1 MKYNFDEIINRENTD
16 SYKYDLREH
25 YFGTK
30 DVLPMWV
37 ADMDFR
43 TPDFII
49 DAVKK
54 RAEHPLYGYSIRSS
68 SFNDSIVSWMQ
79 RRFSWE
85 IQSTR
90 IAFSPGVVPAINMC
104 IMAYSEPGDKIIVQP
119 PVYFPFYSAITKN
132 NRHILYNP
140 LKIINGRLCMDL
152 DNLRENIDEKTKMI
166 LLCTP
171 HNPGGS
177 VWTQAELIE
186 LCNICL
192 ENNILIV
199 SDEIHSDLVFKPHK
213 HTPTATLSK
222 EIEDSTVTCISPSKT
237 FNTAGFSTSALIIP
251 KRKLLSMYIKVLEQV
266 HVGSGSLFGHV
277 ALEAAYNHG
286 EEWLEQ
292 LLDYLQGN
300 IDYAIEYM
308 QTNIPQIK
316 PIRPEAT
323 YMIWLD
329 CRNMGITA
337 EEQKEFFIKK
347 ARIGFSEGVLF
358 GPGGEGFQRMNIAC
372 PRPVLKEALDRINKA
387 LKKL

>member
-1 MKYNFDEIINRENTD
+1 MKYDFDEIINRENTD
-16 SYKYDLREH
+16 SYKYDLRERF
-25 YFGTK
+25 FGTK

-49 DAVKK
+49 DAIKK
-54 RAEHPLYGYSIRSS
+54 RAEHPIYGYSIRSS
-68 SFNDSIVSWMQ
+68 SFNESIVRWMKK
-79 RRFSWE
+79 RFRWE
-85 IQSTR
+85 IQSNR
-90 IAFSPGVVPAINMC
+90 IAFSPGIVPAINLC
-104 IMAYSEPGDKIIVQP
+104 VTAYSEPCDKVIVQP
-119 PVYFPFYSAITKN
+119 PVYFPFYHAITNN
-132 NRHILYNP
+132 NRQILYNP

-152 DNLRENIDEKTKMI
+152 DNLKENVDEKVKMI
-166 LLCTP
+166 ILCSP

-177 VWTQAELIE
+177 VWTEEELTD
-186 LCNICL
+186 LGNFCL
-192 ENNILIV
+192 ENNILII

-222 EIEDSTVTCISPSKT
+222 EIEDITVTCVAPSKT
-237 FNTAGFSTSALIIP
+237 FNTAGLSTSALIIP

-266 HVGSGSLFGHV
+266 HVGSGNLFGHV

-300 IDYAIEYM
+300 IEYAIDYF
-308 QTNIPQIK
+308 QKNIPQIK

-329 CRNMGITA
+329 CRELGMSA

-347 ARIGFSEGVLF
+347 ARIGLSDGAIF
-358 GPGGEGFQRMNIAC
+358 GPGGEGFQRMNIAY
-372 PRPVLKEALDRINKA
+372 PRSIIKYALDRINKA
-387 LKKL
+387 LIQF

>member
-1 MKYNFDEIINRENTD
+1 MKYDFDEIINRENTD
-16 SYKYDLREH
+16 SYKYDLRER
-25 YFGTK
+25 YFGTE

-54 RAEHPLYGYSIRSS
+54 RAEHPIYGYSIRSS
-68 SFNDSIVSWMQ
+68 SFNESIVRWMK
-79 RRFSWE
+79 RRFNWE
-85 IQSTR
+85 IQNNR
-90 IAFSPGVVPAINMC
+90 IAFSPGVVPTLTMC
-104 IMAYSEPGDKIIVQP
+104 VMTYSEPGDKVVVQP
-119 PVYFPFYSAITKN
+119 PVFYPFFQAITN
-132 NRHILYNP
+132 SNRQILYNP
-140 LKIINGRLCMDL
+140 LKLHNGRLCM
-152 DNLRENIDEKTKMI
+152 NLNNLKENIDEKVKMI
-166 LLCTP
+166 LLCSP

-177 VWTQAELIE
+177 VWTKQELSE
-186 LCNICL
+186 LATICL
-192 ENNILIV
+192 ENNILII
-199 SDEIHSDLVFKPHK
+199 SDEIHNDLVFKPHK

-222 EIEDSTVTCISPSKT
+222 EIEDITVTCIAPSKT
-237 FNTAGFSTSALIIP
+237 FNTAGLSTSALIISN
-251 KRKLLSMYIKVLEQV
+251 RKLLARYNIVLNQV
-266 HVGSGSLFGHV
+266 HVGSGNLFGHV

-300 IDYAIEYM
+300 INYVIDYIKK
-308 QTNIPQIK
+308 NIPQLK

-329 CRNMGITA
+329 CRGLGMNA
-337 EEQKEFFIKK
+337 EEQKEFFITK
-347 ARIGFSEGVLF
+347 ARIGFSDGAIF

-372 PRPVLKEALDRINKA
+372 PRSVLKEALDRINKA